1 MTTEKII
8 ADAELAACY
17 FRALLA
23 NGVPMQAAVPLTSTY
38 IAAHRMGEAS
48 KEEPK
53 PPWEQGS

>member
-23 NGVPMQAAVPLTSTY
+23 NGVPMQAAVSLTGNY
-38 IAAHRMGEAS
+38 VVAHRMGEAS
-48 KEEPK
+48 RDEPK